1 MIPTYYAG
9 THHLRTESAPR
20 MGPKTTKVYETI
32 RDRLASGE
40 YAPGDKFPSERTL
53 VEELGIGRTA
63 LRQVLARLV
72 AEGALEVRGRSSYRV
87 PGAPIVKAPEGL
99 EPWRIHGERDLYDSR
114 WVKLQ
119 LWDVEPPGVE
129 RFEHHVVKLHHVA
142 ITAVLDDQDRVLMM
156 WRYRFVPQQWGWELP
171 GGIVDEGEDPSD
183 TALREVVE
191 ETGWRP
197 TSVEHVVTYQ
207 PMVGMVDSP
216 HEIFVADGAEQ
227 VGSPTDLEEAG
238 HIEWVPLADI
248 PGLMARGE
256 LMGSGTLVALL
267 HILANR
273 GKPRVTA
280 AR

>member
-1 MIPTYYAG
+1 
-9 THHLRTESAPR
+9 
-20 MGPKTTKVYETI
+20 MGPKTTKVYETL
-32 RDRLASGE
+32 RQRLAEGE
-40 YAPGDKFPSERTL
+40 YGGPGDKIPSERTL
-53 VEELGIGRTA
+53 TEEMAIGRTA

-87 PGAPIVKAPEGL
+87 PGTVSVSPPDGL
-99 EPWRIHGERDLYDSR
+99 EPWRIHGERDLYDNR

-119 LWDVEPPGVE
+119 LWDVEPPGMKS
-129 RFEHHVVKLHHVA
+129 FEHHVVKLQHVA

-156 WRYRFVPQQWGWELP
+156 WRYRFVPQQFGWELP
-171 GGIVDEGEDPSD
+171 GGIVDAGEEPAD

-197 TSVEHVVTYQ
+197 KALEHVVSYQ

-216 HEIFVADGAEQ
+216 HEIFVGHGAER
-227 VGSPTDLEEAG
+227 VGEPTDLEEAG

-267 HILANR
+267 YILANR
-273 GKPRVTA
+273 RAQGVTA

>member
-1 MIPTYYAG
+1 
-9 THHLRTESAPR
+9 
-20 MGPKTTKVYETI
+20 MGPKTSKVYETL
-32 RDRLASGE
+32 RHRLADGV
-40 YAPGDKFPSERTL
+40 YGGPGDKIPSERSL
-53 VEELGIGRTA
+53 SEELGIGRTA

-72 AEGALEVRGRSSYRV
+72 SEGALQVRGRSSYRV
-87 PGAPIVKAPEGL
+87 PGAVSMTAPDGL
-99 EPWRIHGERDLYDSR
+99 EPWRIHGERDLYANR

-119 LWDVEPPGVE
+119 LWDVEPPGME
-129 RFEHHVVKLHHVA
+129 RFEHHVVKLQHVA
-142 ITAVLDDQDRVLMM
+142 ITAVVDDQDRVLMM
-156 WRYRFVPQQWGWELP
+156 WRYRFVPQRFGWELP
-171 GGIVDEGEDPSD
+171 GGIVDEGESPAD
-183 TALREVVE
+183 TARREVEE

-197 TSVEHVVTYQ
+197 KNLDHVVSYQ

-216 HEIFVADGAEQ
+216 HEIFVGRGAER
-227 VGSPTDLEEAG
+227 VGEPTDQEEAG

-273 GKPRVTA
+273 RAQGITA

>member
-1 MIPTYYAG
+1 
-9 THHLRTESAPR
+9 
-20 MGPKTTKVYETI
+20 MGPKTTKVYETL
-32 RDRLASGE
+32 RERLASGE
-40 YAPGDKFPSERTL
+40 YAAGTRIPSERSL

-87 PGAPIVKAPEGL
+87 PGAVSVDRPEGV
-99 EPWRIHGERDLYDSR
+99 EPWLIHGERDVYDNQ

-119 LWDVEPPGVE
+119 LWNVEPPGIKP
-129 RFEHHVVKLHHVA
+129 FDHHVVKLHHVA

-156 WRYRFVPQQWGWELP
+156 WRYRFVPQQFGWELP
-171 GGIVDEGEDPSD
+171 GGIVDAGEDAAE

-197 TSVEHVVTYQ
+197 KSLEHIVTYQ

-216 HEIFVADGAEQ
+216 HEIFVGHGAKR
-227 VGSPTDLEEAG
+227 VGEPTDLEEAG
-238 HIEWVPLADI
+238 HIEWIPLADV

-267 HILANR
+267 YILANR
-273 GKPRVTA
+273 RVQGVTA

>member
-1 MIPTYYAG
+1 
-9 THHLRTESAPR
+9 
-20 MGPKTTKVYETI
+20 MGPKTTKVYETLKE
-32 RDRLASGE
+32 RLTSNK
-40 YAPGDKFPSERTL
+40 YAPGERLPSERTL

-72 AEGALEVRGRSSYRV
+72 TEGALEVKGRSSYRV
-87 PGAPIVKAPEGL
+87 PGAVSVQRPEGV
-99 EPWRIHGERDLYDSR
+99 EPWRVHGERDLYDNR

-119 LWDVEPPGVE
+119 LWDVEPPGME
-129 RFEHHVVKLHHVA
+129 PFEHHVVKLHHVA

-156 WRYRFVPQQWGWELP
+156 WRYRFVPQQFGWELP
-171 GGIVDEGEDPSD
+171 GGIVDAGEEPAD
-183 TALREVVE
+183 TALREVLE

-197 TSVEHVVTYQ
+197 KSLEHVVTYQ

-216 HEIFVADGAEQ
+216 HEIFVGHGAEL
-227 VGSPTDLEEAG
+227 VGAPSDLEETG
-238 HIEWVPLADI
+238 HIEWVPLTDI

-273 GKPRVTA
+273 GTRGITA
-280 AR
+280 AH

>member
-1 MIPTYYAG
+1 
-9 THHLRTESAPR
+9 
-20 MGPKTTKVYETI
+20 MGPKTSKVYETL
-32 RDRLASGE
+32 RERLGSGV
-40 YAPGDKFPSERTL
+40 YAPGDKLPSERALT
-53 VEELGIGRTA
+53 EELDIGRTA

-87 PGAPIVKAPEGL
+87 PGAVSVTHPEGVD
-99 EPWRIHGERDLYDSR
+99 PWVIHGKRNVYDNQ

-119 LWDVEPPGVE
+119 LWNVEPPGLSA
-129 RFEHHVVKLHHVA
+129 FEHHVVTLHRVA
-142 ITAVLDDQDRVLMM
+142 VTAVLDEQDRVLMM
-156 WRYRFVPQQWGWELP
+156 WRYRFVPQQFGWELP
-171 GGIVDEGEDPSD
+171 GGIVDADEDPAD

-197 TSVEHVVTYQ
+197 KTLEQVVTYQ

-216 HEIFVADGAEQ
+216 HEIFVGHGAER
-227 VGSPTDLEEAG
+227 VGEPTDLEEAG

-273 GKPRVTA
+273 RAQGITA

>member
-1 MIPTYYAG
+1 
-9 THHLRTESAPR
+9 
-20 MGPKTTKVYETI
+20 MGPKTTKVYETLLG
-32 RDRLASGE
+32 RLVDGE
-40 YAPGDKFPSERTL
+40 YAPGDKIPSERAL
-53 VEELGIGRTA
+53 VDELNIGRTA

-87 PGAPIVKAPEGL
+87 PGAVSVGRPEGVK
-99 EPWRIHGERDLYDSR
+99 PWRIHGERNLYDNQ

-119 LWDVEPPGVE
+119 LWDVEPPGMAS
-129 RFEHHVVKLHHVA
+129 FEHHVVKLHHVA
-142 ITAVLDDQDRVLMM
+142 VTAVLDDQDRVLMM
-156 WRYRFVPQQWGWELP
+156 WRYRFVPQQFGWELP
-171 GGIVDEGEDPSD
+171 GGIVDPGEEPAD

-197 TSVEHVVTYQ
+197 KTLEHVVSYQ

-216 HEIFVADGAEQ
+216 HEIFIGHGAER
-227 VGSPTDLEEAG
+227 VGEPTDLEEAG

-273 GKPRVTA
+273 RAQGITTA
-280 AR
+280 R

>member
-1 MIPTYYAG
+1 
-9 THHLRTESAPR
+9 
-20 MGPKTTKVYETI
+20 MGPKTAKVYETLHT
-32 RDRLASGE
+32 RLASGE

-72 AEGALEVRGRSSYRV
+72 AEGKLEVRGRSSYRV
-87 PGAPIVKAPEGL
+87 PGAVSVQRPNGV
-99 EPWRIHGERDLYDSR
+99 EPWRIRGERDLYDNR

-119 LWDVEPPGVE
+119 LWDVEPPGMKP
-129 RFEHHVVKLHHVA
+129 FEHHVVKLHHVA
-142 ITAVLDDQDRVLMM
+142 IAAVLDDQDRVLMM
-156 WRYRFVPQQWGWELP
+156 WRYRFVPQQFGWELP
-171 GGIVDEGEDPSD
+171 GGIVDAGEEPAE
-183 TALREVVE
+183 TALREVTE

-197 TSVEHVVTYQ
+197 KSLEHVVTYQ

-216 HEIFVADGAEQ
+216 HEIFVGHGAER
-227 VGSPTDLEEAG
+227 VGEPTDLEESG
-238 HIEWVPLADI
+238 HIEWVPLADV
-248 PGLMARGE
+248 PGLMARGD

-273 GKPRVTA
+273 RAQGATP